1 MNNIWRIKNSRDAA
15 YELIETGMVS
25 YQSMAEACLQYMSTD
40 DIQDM
45 LESNEMVNQ
54 DEED

>member
-1 MNNIWRIKNSRDAA
+1 MNNIWRIKNSRDTA

-25 YQSMAEACLQYMSTD
+25 YQAMAEACLQYMSTD
-40 DIQDM
+40 DIKDM

>member
-1 MNNIWRIKNSRDAA
+1 MNNIWRIKNSRDTA

-54 DEED
+54 DED

>member
-1 MNNIWRIKNSRDAA
+1 MNNIWRIKNSRDTA

-25 YQSMAEACLQYMSTD
+25 YQTMAEACLQYMSTD
-40 DIQDM
+40 DIKDM

>member
-1 MNNIWRIKNSRDAA
+1 MNNIWRTKNSRDTA
-15 YELIETGMVS
+15 YELIEIGMVS
-25 YQSMAEACLQYMSTD
+25 YQAMAEACLQYMSTD
-40 DIQDM
+40 DIKDM